1 MMHRPVILVALSV
14 WLAAAAA
21 RASDLVV
28 VVNGVDAAGGDL
40 QVDLYGVQQRAT
52 FPYSE
57 RGVVAGLRVSAQA
70 HTQSVSFPNLAP
82 GRYAVVVVHDAN
94 RNGDIDLN
102 FFGIPIEGWGFS
114 NGARG
119 TLGPPSFDAAAVSV
133 GPEPTRIEV
142 TLSH

>member
-1 MMHRPVILVALSV
+1 MHRPVMLVALCL
-14 WLAAAAA
+14 WLAAPGA

-28 VVNGVDAAGGDL
+28 VVNGVDSAAGEL

-57 RGVVAGLRVSAQA
+57 RGVVAALRVSPR
-70 HTQSVSFPNLAP
+70 TPSVSFPNLPP

-102 FFGIPIEGWGFS
+102 FFGIPTEGWGFS

-119 TLGPPSFDAAAVSV
+119 TLGPPSFDAAAVAV
-133 GPEPTRIEV
+133 GGTAEPTRIEV